1 METFKFSTKPL
12 TTTHLQNHFWVHQ
25 NSRIFG
31 VYNKKGRTFS
41 FSLTCK
47 FNNSEGKKTSKK
59 KKISWPDYGGAPP
72 LLERREAVEATTRN
86 NADDKVLFKK
96 EPKRVLGVLSDLPLA
111 IGEMFAVAGLMALGT
126 IINQREVQEF
136 VFQNFPEDHPLFG
149 LFSWERIFTLGL
161 DHMFSSPIFLGTLA
175 LLGASLMACTYTTQ
189 TPLLKVASRRSFS
202 NSAEA
207 IHKQEDADTLSRA
220 SVKDS
225 GITLTGTGYEVF
237 LKGPALPA
245 LKGLAGRF
253 ASIGVHLALLLVMS
267 GGTLDA
273 AGSLGEDVTV
283 PQGLNSVVADV
294 LAPSGVLSSPC
305 DGISTEVHVNR
316 FYVDYDESG
325 EVSQFHTDISL
336 FDLNGKEV
344 LRKTISVSDPLRY
357 SGIHHHKGKCLFL
370 AFIQANLF
378 IIASILARDLQS
390 NILFDKEGKFFGVR
404 RPNLNLPIE
413 IDGSKISIGDAIGS
427 SSLDQKTDPGVPIV
441 YAGFGSLMLSTCISY
456 LSHAQLSALRDGI
469 TVVVGGKTNRG
480 KSKSPDTTGRS
491 VDQVAEVFESSSTE
505 ESDSFI
511 GIRIQVGIWNNNDF
525 DM

>member
-41 FSLTCK
+41 FRLTCK
-47 FNNSEGKKTSKK
+47 FKNSEGKKTSKK
-59 KKISWPDYGGAPP
+59 KKISWPDSGGAPP
-72 LLERREAVEATTRN
+72 LLERRKAVEATTRN
-86 NADDKVLFKK
+86 NADDKLLFKK
-96 EPKRVLGVLSDLPLA
+96 ESKRVLGVLSDLPLA

-175 LLGASLMACTYTTQ
+175 LLGASLMACTYTAQ
-189 TPLLKVASRRSFS
+189 TPLLKVARRRSFS

-237 LKGPALPA
+237 LKGPALHA

-253 ASIGVHLALLLVMS
+253 ASIGVHLVLLLVMS

-344 LRKTISVSDPLRY
+344 LRKTISVSDPLR
-357 SGIHHHKGKCLFL
+357 
-370 AFIQANLF
+370 
-378 IIASILARDLQS
+378 SILARDLQS
-390 NILFDKEGKFFGVR
+390 NILFDKEGKFAGVR

-456 LSHAQLSALRDGI
+456 LSHAQLSALQDGI